1 MINLFKLAENEEKN
15 HHFVS
20 ISFFFFY
27 FALYQY
33 RLKVCQVNAVLQNIE
48 NSKVQLNV
56 LDDIANKENAQIQK
70 DKQKDQND
78 TKHEDKMVYDL
89 NESLRHTE
97 QQLQQVVSSTKH
109 LMDFHGK

>member
-20 ISFFFFY
+20 ISFFFF
-27 FALYQY
+27 ALYQY
-33 RLKVCQVNAVLQNIE
+33 HLKVCQVNAVLQNIE

-78 TKHEDKMVYDL
+78 TKHEDKMVHDL